1 MAFSFLRILT
11 YVLGLVGTS
20 LLLPL
25 GIAIWKD
32 ETSAIPAFLVPML
45 SGWGVAITFWLR
57 AHSRPRV
64 FDVQHAFGTVGGI
77 WIAICLFGALP
88 LYFSGCFPS
97 FTDAVFESVSGFTTT
112 GASVLSDVERLP
124 ISVNL
129 WRCETHW
136 LGGLGVIALA
146 VALIPLLGIGGFR
159 LIKAETTGPDKAK
172 LTSLIANTAKM
183 LWFIYMTLTAVQAF
197 LLWHVGMEAVDALAH
212 AFSTMG
218 TGGFSTRN
226 ASVGAFGLPTAE
238 WICTAF
244 MLLASVNFTL
254 YYRVLTG
261 RFGEV
266 SRDSELRT
274 LLALVFCAVAF
285 ATAVECSSWSEIGT
299 TLRSVAFQVAS
310 IISTTGFMT
319 DDYLT
324 WRPAAQ
330 VVIFILFFV
339 GGSSGSTAGGIK
351 VIRWTILGKQ
361 LRNELRRILHPHE
374 VFTLS
379 INGCSGREAFVPVV
393 ASFVFVY
400 MLLVLATTLAGAL
413 AGLDVFTA
421 FTGALSMV
429 GNVGPAFGGLG
440 PTSNYGALAAPLKWF
455 YMFAM
460 LAGRL
465 EIYTLL
471 ILVGRTCFLR
481 NHALFCR
488 TSEKSSEGRHVCF
501 SSGRERAR
509 SYELD
514 PHSCGHEDRACIET
528 AVKVGSTED
537 K

>member
-1 MAFSFLRILT
+1 MAFSILRILI

-25 GIAIWKD
+25 GVALWKG
-32 ETSAIPAFLVPML
+32 ESAVVPAFLVPML
-45 SGWGVAITFWLR
+45 SGWGVAIAFWLFAR
-57 AHSRPRV
+57 RRPRV

-88 LYFSGCFPS
+88 LYYSGSFAS
-97 FTDAVFESVSGFTTT
+97 FTDAAFESVSGFTTT
-112 GASVLSDVERLP
+112 GASVLPDVESLP
-124 ISVNL
+124 LSVNL

-172 LTSLIANTAKM
+172 LTSLIANTAKT
-183 LWFIYMTLTAVQAF
+183 LWFIYLALTAVQAL
-197 LLWHVGMEAVDALAH
+197 LLWNAGLGAVDALAH

-226 ASVGAFGLPTAE
+226 ASVGAFGLPAVE

-244 MLLASVNFTL
+244 MLLATVNFTL
-254 YYRVLTG
+254 YYRLLTG
-261 RFGEV
+261 RFGDV
-266 SRDSELRT
+266 ARDSELRT
-274 LLALVFCAVAF
+274 LSALVLCAVACVTVVQF
-285 ATAVECSSWSEIGT
+285 SSWNALGG
-299 TLRSVAFQVAS
+299 TLRASAFQVAS

-319 DDYLT
+319 DDYLA

-330 VVIFILFFV
+330 VVIFLLFFV

-361 LRNELRRILHPHE
+361 LRNEVHHILHPHE

-379 INGCSGREAFVPVV
+379 INGCPGRGAFVPVV

-400 MLLVLATTLAGAL
+400 MLLVILTTFAGAL

-429 GNVGPAFGGLG
+429 GNVGPAFGTLG
-440 PTSNYGALAAPLKWF
+440 PTSNYAALAAPLKWF

-471 ILVGRTCFLR
+471 ILVGRACLLR
-481 NHALFCR
+481 R
-488 TSEKSSEGRHVCF
+488 
-501 SSGRERAR
+501 R
-509 SYELD
+509 S
-514 PHSCGHEDRACIET
+514 
-528 AVKVGSTED
+528 
-537 K
+537 

>member
-1 MAFSFLRILT
+1 MAFSFLRILI

-20 LLLPL
+20 LVLPL
-25 GIAIWKD
+25 GVALWKG
-32 ETSAIPAFLVPML
+32 ESAVVPAFLVPML
-45 SGWGVAITFWLR
+45 SGWGVAVVFWLLAR
-57 AHSRPRV
+57 RRPRV

-88 LYFSGCFPS
+88 LYCSGCFAS

-112 GASVLSDVERLP
+112 GASVLSDVESLP
-124 ISVNL
+124 LSVNL

-172 LTSLIANTAKM
+172 LTSLIANTAKT
-183 LWFIYMTLTAVQAF
+183 LWFIYLTLTAVQAL
-197 LLWHVGMEAVDALAH
+197 LLWNAGLGAVDALAH

-226 ASVGAFGLPTAE
+226 ASVGGFGLPAVE
-238 WICTAF
+238 WICTVF
-244 MLLASVNFTL
+244 MLLAAVNFTL
-254 YYRVLTG
+254 YYRMLTG
-261 RFGEV
+261 RFGDV
-266 SRDSELRT
+266 ARDSELRT
-274 LLALVFCAVAF
+274 LAALVFCAIACV
-285 ATAVECSSWSEIGT
+285 TAVEYDSWGTFGATMRSS
-299 TLRSVAFQVAS
+299 AFQVAS

-319 DDYLT
+319 DDYLA

-330 VVIFILFFV
+330 VVILMLFFV
-339 GGSSGSTAGGIK
+339 GGSSGSTAGGVKI
-351 VIRWTILGKQ
+351 IRWTILGKQ
-361 LRNELRRILHPHE
+361 LRNEIRHIVHPHE

-379 INGCSGREAFVPVV
+379 INGCPGRGAFVPVV

-400 MLLVLATTLAGAL
+400 MLLVLVTTLAGAF

-429 GNVGPAFGGLG
+429 GNVGPAFGKLG
-440 PTSNYGALAAPLKWF
+440 PTSNYAALATPLKWF

-471 ILVGRTCFLR
+471 ILVGRACFPR
-481 NHALFCR
+481 P
-488 TSEKSSEGRHVCF
+488 
-501 SSGRERAR
+501 R
-509 SYELD
+509 S
-514 PHSCGHEDRACIET
+514 
-528 AVKVGSTED
+528 
-537 K
+537 

>member
-1 MAFSFLRILT
+1 MAFSFLRILI

-25 GIAIWKD
+25 GVAFWKG
-32 ETSAIPAFLVPML
+32 ETAVMPAFLAPML
-45 SGWGVAITFWLR
+45 TGWCVAFVFWLAAR
-57 AHSRPRV
+57 GRPRV

-88 LYFSGCFPS
+88 LYFSGCFPT

-112 GASVLSDVERLP
+112 GASVLSAVEDLP
-124 ISVNL
+124 QSVNL

-172 LTSLIANTAKM
+172 LTSLVADTAKT
-183 LWFIYMTLTAVQAF
+183 LWFIYVSLTAAQAL
-197 LLWHVGMEAVDALAH
+197 LLWNAGLGAVDALAH

-226 ASVGAFGLPTAE
+226 ASVGGFGLPAVE

-244 MLLASVNFTL
+244 MLLAAVNFTL
-254 YYRVLTG
+254 YYRMLTG
-261 RFGEV
+261 RFRDV
-266 SRDSELRT
+266 VRDSELRT
-274 LLALVFCAVAF
+274 LAVVVLCAVACV
-285 ATAVECSSWSEIGT
+285 TAVEFRSWGT
-299 TLRSVAFQVAS
+299 FGGTLRSSAFQVAS
-310 IISTTGFMT
+310 IVSTTGFMT
-319 DDYLT
+319 NDYLM

-330 VVIFILFFV
+330 VVILMLFFV

-351 VIRWTILGKQ
+351 VIRWTILAKQ
-361 LRNELRRILHPHE
+361 LRNEVRRILHPHE

-379 INGCSGREAFVPVV
+379 INGSPGRGSFVPVV

-400 MLLVLATTLAGAL
+400 ILLVLATTLAGAF

-421 FTGALSMV
+421 FTGALSMA
-429 GNVGPAFGGLG
+429 GNIGPAFGSLG
-440 PTSNYGALAAPLKWF
+440 PTSNYGAIAAPLKWF

-471 ILVGRTCFLR
+471 ILIGR
-481 NHALFCR
+481 A
-488 TSEKSSEGRHVCF
+488 F
-501 SSGRERAR
+501 SFRRR
-509 SYELD
+509 D
-514 PHSCGHEDRACIET
+514 
-528 AVKVGSTED
+528 
-537 K
+537 

>member
-1 MAFSFLRILT
+1 MAFSILRILT

-25 GIAIWKD
+25 GVALWKG
-32 ETSAIPAFLVPML
+32 ETAAVPAFLAPML
-45 SGWGVAITFWLR
+45 SGWGVAAAFWLFAR
-57 AHSRPRV
+57 RRPRV

-88 LYFSGCFPS
+88 LHYSGCFPS

-112 GASVLSDVERLP
+112 GASVLPDVESLP
-124 ISVNL
+124 MSVNL

-172 LTSLIANTAKM
+172 LTSLIANTAKT
-183 LWFIYMTLTAVQAF
+183 LWFIYVALTAVQAL
-197 LLWHVGMEAVDALAH
+197 LLWNAGLGAVDALAH

-226 ASVGAFGLPTAE
+226 ASVGAFGLPAVE
-238 WICTAF
+238 WICTVF
-244 MLLASVNFTL
+244 MLLATVNF
-254 YYRVLTG
+254 
-261 RFGEV
+261 
-266 SRDSELRT
+266 LRT
-274 LLALVFCAVAF
+274 LVALVLCAVACV
-285 ATAVECSSWSEIGT
+285 TAVQFSSWNALGG
-299 TLRSVAFQVAS
+299 TLRASAFQVAS

-319 DDYLT
+319 DDYLA
-324 WRPAAQ
+324 WLPAAQ
-330 VVIFILFFV
+330 VVIFMLFFV
-339 GGSSGSTAGGIK
+339 GGSSGSTAGGVK

-361 LRNELRRILHPHE
+361 LRNEIHRIVHPHE
-374 VFTLS
+374 IFTLS
-379 INGCSGREAFVPVV
+379 VNGCAGREAFVPVV
-393 ASFVFVY
+393 ASFVVVY
-400 MLLVLATTLAGAL
+400 MLLVFVTTCAGAL

-429 GNVGPAFGGLG
+429 GNVGPAFGQLG

-471 ILVGRTCFLR
+471 ILVGR
-481 NHALFCR
+481 
-488 TSEKSSEGRHVCF
+488 VCF
-501 SSGRERAR
+501 IRR
-509 SYELD
+509 S
-514 PHSCGHEDRACIET
+514 A
-528 AVKVGSTED
+528 
-537 K
+537 

>member
-1 MAFSFLRILT
+1 MTFSFLRILT

-25 GIAIWKD
+25 GVALWKG
-32 ETSAIPAFLVPML
+32 ETAVAPAFLVPML
-45 SGWGVAITFWLR
+45 AGWVVAAAFWLLAR
-57 AHSRPRV
+57 KRPRV

-77 WIAICLFGALP
+77 WIAICLFGELP
-88 LYFSGCFPS
+88 LHFSGCFPS

-112 GASVLSDVERLP
+112 GASVLSDIECLP
-124 ISVNL
+124 RSVNL

-172 LTSLIANTAKM
+172 LTSLIANTAKT
-183 LWFIYMTLTAVQAF
+183 LWFIYMALTAAQA
-197 LLWHVGMEAVDALAH
+197 LMLWYVGMDVVDAVAH

-226 ASVGAFGLPTAE
+226 ASVGAFGLPAAE

-244 MLLASVNFTL
+244 MLAASVNFTL

-261 RFGEV
+261 RVGDV
-266 SRDSELRT
+266 VRDSELRT
-274 LLALVFCAVAF
+274 FVALVLGAVAI
-285 ATAVECSSWSEIGT
+285 ATAIECRSWEGFGA
-299 TLRSVAFQVAS
+299 TLRATAFQVSS
-310 IISTTGFMT
+310 IVSTTGFMT
-319 DDYLT
+319 DDYLA

-330 VVIFILFFV
+330 VVILLLFFI
-339 GGSSGSTAGGIK
+339 GGCSGSTAGGVK

-400 MLLVLATTLAGAL
+400 MLLVLVTTFAGAL
-413 AGLDVFTA
+413 AGLDAFTA
-421 FTGALSMV
+421 FTGALSMA
-429 GNVGPAFGGLG
+429 GNVGPAFGALG

-455 YMFAM
+455 YMFTM
-460 LAGRL
+460 IAGRL

-471 ILVGRTCFLR
+471 ILVGR
-481 NHALFCR
+481 
-488 TSEKSSEGRHVCF
+488 VCF
-501 SSGRERAR
+501 RRQ
-509 SYELD
+509 
-514 PHSCGHEDRACIET
+514 
-528 AVKVGSTED
+528 
-537 K
+537 

>member
-1 MAFSFLRILT
+1 MAFSFLRILI

-25 GIAIWKD
+25 GVALWKG
-32 ETSAIPAFLVPML
+32 ESAVVPAFLVPML
-45 SGWGVAITFWLR
+45 TGWGVAFAFWLLAR
-57 AHSRPRV
+57 RRPRV

-88 LYFSGCFPS
+88 LYFSGCFPT

-112 GASVLSDVERLP
+112 GASVLSNVEGLP
-124 ISVNL
+124 VSVNL

-172 LTSLIANTAKM
+172 LTSLIANTAKT
-183 LWFIYMTLTAVQAF
+183 LWFIYMALTAVQAL
-197 LLWHVGMEAVDALAH
+197 LLWNVGMGAVDALAH

-226 ASVGAFGLPTAE
+226 ASVGGFGLPAAE
-238 WICTAF
+238 WICTVF
-244 MLLASVNFTL
+244 MLLAAVNFTL

-266 SRDSELRT
+266 ARDSELRT
-274 LLALVFCAVAF
+274 FAGIVLGAIAF
-285 ATAVECSSWSEIGT
+285 ATVVQCRSWNGVGT
-299 TLRSVAFQVAS
+299 TLRAAAFQVAS
-310 IISTTGFMT
+310 VVSTTGFMT
-319 DDYLT
+319 DDYT
-324 WRPAAQ
+324 AWRPAAQ
-330 VVIFILFFV
+330 TAILLLFFV
-339 GGSSGSTAGGIK
+339 GGCSGSTAGGVK
-351 VIRWTILGKQ
+351 VVRWTILGKQ
-361 LRNELRRILHPHE
+361 LRNEIHRIVHPHE

-379 INGCSGREAFVPVV
+379 LNGCPGRGAFVPAV

-400 MLLVLATTLAGAL
+400 MLLVLVTTFAGAL

-421 FTGALSMV
+421 FTAALSMV
-429 GNVGPAFGGLG
+429 GNVGPAFGQLG
-440 PTSNYGALAAPLKWF
+440 PTANYGALAAPLKWF
-455 YMFAM
+455 YTFAM

-471 ILVGRTCFLR
+471 ILVGRVCFLR
-481 NHALFCR
+481 RR
-488 TSEKSSEGRHVCF
+488 T
-501 SSGRERAR
+501 
-509 SYELD
+509 
-514 PHSCGHEDRACIET
+514 
-528 AVKVGSTED
+528 
-537 K
+537 

>member
-1 MAFSFLRILT
+1 MTFSFLRILT
-11 YVLGLVGTS
+11 YVLGLIGTS

-25 GIAIWKD
+25 GVAIWKG
-32 ETSAIPAFLVPML
+32 ESALIPVFLAPMV
-45 SGWGVAITFWLR
+45 SGWGVAAAFWLLAR
-57 AHSRPRV
+57 KRPRV

-88 LYFSGCFPS
+88 LHFSGCFPS

-112 GASVLSDVERLP
+112 GASVLSDVECLP
-124 ISVNL
+124 RSVNL

-172 LTSLIANTAKM
+172 LTSLIANTAKT
-183 LWFIYMTLTAVQAF
+183 LWFIYMALTVAQAL
-197 LLWHVGMEAVDALAH
+197 LLWHAGLDVVDAVAH

-226 ASVGAFGLPTAE
+226 ASVGAFGLPAAE

-244 MLLASVNFTL
+244 MLAASVNFTL

-261 RFGEV
+261 RLGDV
-266 SRDSELRT
+266 VRDSELRT
-274 LLALVFCAVAF
+274 FVALVLGAVAV
-285 ATAVECSSWSEIGT
+285 ATAIECRSWEDFGA
-299 TLRSVAFQVAS
+299 TLRAVAFQVS
-310 IISTTGFMT
+310 SVVSTTGFMT
-319 DDYLT
+319 DDYLA

-330 VVIFILFFV
+330 VVILLLFFI
-339 GGSSGSTAGGIK
+339 GGCSGSTAGGIK

-361 LRNELRRILHPHE
+361 LCNELRRILHPHE
-374 VFTLS
+374 MFTLS
-379 INGCSGREAFVPVV
+379 INGCAGREAFVPVV

-400 MLLVLATTLAGAL
+400 MLLVLVTTFAGAL

-429 GNVGPAFGGLG
+429 GNVGPAFGALG
-440 PTSNYGALAAPLKWF
+440 PTSNYGALVAPLKWF

-471 ILVGRTCFLR
+471 ILVGR
-481 NHALFCR
+481 
-488 TSEKSSEGRHVCF
+488 VCF
-501 SSGRERAR
+501 RRM
-509 SYELD
+509 
-514 PHSCGHEDRACIET
+514 
-528 AVKVGSTED
+528 
-537 K
+537 

>member
-11 YVLGLVGTS
+11 YVLGLVGTA

-25 GIAIWKD
+25 GVALWKG
-32 ETSAIPAFLVPML
+32 ETAAVPAFLVPML
-45 SGWGVAITFWLR
+45 AGWGVALAFWLL
-57 AHSRPRV
+57 AHRRPRV

-77 WIAICLFGALP
+77 WIAICIFGALP
-88 LYFSGCFPS
+88 LHYSGCFAS

-112 GASVLSDVERLP
+112 GASVLSDVESLP
-124 ISVNL
+124 VSVNL

-172 LTSLIANTAKM
+172 LTSLIANTAKT
-183 LWFIYMTLTAVQAF
+183 LWFIYMALTALQAL
-197 LLWHVGMEAVDALAH
+197 LLWNAGMGAVDALAH

-226 ASVGAFGLPTAE
+226 ASVGAFGLPAAE
-238 WICTAF
+238 WICTVF
-244 MLLASVNFTL
+244 MLLATVNFTL
-254 YYRVLTG
+254 YYRLLTG
-261 RFGEV
+261 RFGDV
-266 SRDSELRT
+266 VRDSELRT
-274 LLALVFCAVAF
+274 LVALVLGAAVF
-285 ATAVECSSWSEIGT
+285 VTAVQCSSFGAFGD
-299 TLRSVAFQVAS
+299 TLRSSAFQVAS

-319 DDYLT
+319 EDYLK

-330 VVIFILFFV
+330 VAILMLFFV

-361 LRNELRRILHPHE
+361 LRNEVRRILHPHE
-374 VFTLS
+374 VFTLN
-379 INGCSGREAFVPVV
+379 INGCPGREAFVPVV
-393 ASFVFVY
+393 ASFMFVY
-400 MLLVLATTLAGAL
+400 MLLVSATTLAGAL

-429 GNVGPAFGGLG
+429 GNVGPAFGALG

-481 NHALFCR
+481 R
-488 TSEKSSEGRHVCF
+488 R
-501 SSGRERAR
+501 
-509 SYELD
+509 
-514 PHSCGHEDRACIET
+514 P
-528 AVKVGSTED
+528 
-537 K
+537 

>member
-25 GIAIWKD
+25 VVALWMG
-32 ETSAIPAFLVPML
+32 ESSVVPAFLVPML
-45 SGWGVAITFWLR
+45 LGWGVVLVFWLR
-57 AHSRPRV
+57 ARRRPRV

-77 WIAICLFGALP
+77 WIAICIFGALP
-88 LYFSGCFPS
+88 LWISGYFPS

-124 ISVNL
+124 ASVNL

-172 LTSLIANTAKM
+172 LTSLIANTAKT
-183 LWFIYMTLTAVQAF
+183 LWFIYMALTVVQAL
-197 LLWHVGMEAVDALAH
+197 LLWNAGLGAVDALAH

-226 ASVGAFGLPTAE
+226 ASVGAFGLPAAE
-238 WICTAF
+238 WICTVF
-244 MLLASVNFTL
+244 MLLATVNFTL
-254 YYRVLTG
+254 YYRLLTG
-261 RFGEV
+261 RIGDV
-266 SRDSELRT
+266 ARDSELRT
-274 LLALVFCAVAF
+274 LAALVFGAVVF
-285 ATAVECSSWSEIGT
+285 VTAVQCSSLESFGD
-299 TLRSVAFQVAS
+299 TLRSSAFQVAS

-319 DDYLT
+319 EDYLQ
-324 WRPAAQ
+324 WQPVAQ
-330 VVIFILFFV
+330 VAIFMLFFV

-361 LRNELRRILHPHE
+361 LCNEVRRILHPHE
-374 VFTLS
+374 VFTLN
-379 INGCSGREAFVPVV
+379 INGCPGRGAFVPVV

-400 MLLVLATTLAGAL
+400 MLLVLVTTFAGAL
-413 AGLDVFTA
+413 SGLDVFTA

-429 GNVGPAFGGLG
+429 GNIGPAFGALG
-440 PTSNYGALAAPLKWF
+440 PTSNYGELAAPLKWF

-471 ILVGRTCFLR
+471 ILIGRACFLR
-481 NHALFCR
+481 R
-488 TSEKSSEGRHVCF
+488 
-501 SSGRERAR
+501 R
-509 SYELD
+509 S
-514 PHSCGHEDRACIET
+514 
-528 AVKVGSTED
+528 
-537 K
+537 

>member
-1 MAFSFLRILT
+1 MAFSFLRILI

-25 GIAIWKD
+25 GVALWKG
-32 ETSAIPAFLVPML
+32 ESAVVPAFLVPML
-45 SGWGVAITFWLR
+45 SGWGVAIAFWLFAR
-57 AHSRPRV
+57 RRPPV

-88 LYFSGCFPS
+88 LHFSGCFAS

-112 GASVLSDVERLP
+112 GASVLPDVESLP
-124 ISVNL
+124 LSVNL

-172 LTSLIANTAKM
+172 LTSLIANTAKT
-183 LWFIYMTLTAVQAF
+183 LWFIYLTLTAAQAL
-197 LLWHVGMEAVDALAH
+197 LLWNAGLSAVDALAH

-226 ASVGAFGLPTAE
+226 ASVGGFGLPAVE
-238 WICTAF
+238 WICTVF
-244 MLLASVNFTL
+244 MLLAAVNFTL
-254 YYRVLTG
+254 YYRMLTG
-261 RFGEV
+261 RIGDV
-266 SRDSELRT
+266 VRDSELRT
-274 LLALVFCAVAF
+274 LVALVFCAVICV
-285 ATAVECSSWSEIGT
+285 TAVEYSSWSTFGA
-299 TLRSVAFQVAS
+299 TLRSSAFQVAS
-310 IISTTGFMT
+310 IVSTTGFMT
-319 DDYLT
+319 GDYLA

-330 VVIFILFFV
+330 VVIFMLFFV

-361 LRNELRRILHPHE
+361 LRNEVRHIVHPHE

-379 INGCSGREAFVPVV
+379 INGCSGRGAFVPVV

-400 MLLVLATTLAGAL
+400 MLLVLVTTLAGAF

-429 GNVGPAFGGLG
+429 GNIGPAFGKLG
-440 PTSNYGALAAPLKWF
+440 PTSNYAALAAPLKWF

-471 ILVGRTCFLR
+471 ILVGRACFLR
-481 NHALFCR
+481 R
-488 TSEKSSEGRHVCF
+488 
-501 SSGRERAR
+501 R
-509 SYELD
+509 S
-514 PHSCGHEDRACIET
+514 
-528 AVKVGSTED
+528 
-537 K
+537 

>member
-25 GIAIWKD
+25 GVAVWKG
-32 ETSAIPAFLVPML
+32 EGAMVPAFLWPMM
-45 SGWGVAITFWLR
+45 SGWTAVIAFWLLAR
-57 AHSRPRV
+57 RRPRV
-64 FDVQHAFGTVGGI
+64 LDVQHAFGTVGGI

-88 LYFSGCFPS
+88 LHFSGCFPS

-112 GASVLSDVERLP
+112 GASVLSEVESLP
-124 ISVNL
+124 VSVNL

-159 LIKAETTGPDKAK
+159 LIKAEATGPDKTK
-172 LTSLIANTAKM
+172 LTSLIANTAKT
-183 LWFIYMTLTAVQAF
+183 LWFIYMVLTAVQAL
-197 LLWHVGMEAVDALAH
+197 LLWRAGLGAVDALAH

-226 ASVGAFGLPTAE
+226 ASVGAFGLPAVE
-238 WICTAF
+238 WICTVF

-254 YYRVLTG
+254 YYRLLTG
-261 RFGEV
+261 RIGDV
-266 SRDSELRT
+266 ARDSELRAF
-274 LLALVFCAVAF
+274 LLLVVCAVAC
-285 ATAVECSSWSEIGT
+285 AAAAECRSLDGFGA
-299 TLRSVAFQVAS
+299 TLRSAAFQVAS
-310 IISTTGFMT
+310 IVSTTGFMT
-319 DDYLT
+319 DDYLA
-324 WRPAAQ
+324 WSPAAQ
-330 VVIFILFFV
+330 VVLLLLFFV

-351 VIRWTILGKQ
+351 VIRWTILAKQ
-361 LRNELRRILHPHE
+361 LRNEVRRILHPHE

-379 INGCSGREAFVPVV
+379 INGCPGREAFVPVV

-400 MLLVLATTLAGAL
+400 MLLVLATTFAGAV
-413 AGLDVFTA
+413 AGLDIFTA

-429 GNVGPAFGGLG
+429 GNVGPAFGALG
-440 PTSNYGALAAPLKWF
+440 PSSNYGALVAPLKWF

-471 ILVGRTCFLR
+471 ILVGRACFLR
-481 NHALFCR
+481 NR
-488 TSEKSSEGRHVCF
+488 T
-501 SSGRERAR
+501 
-509 SYELD
+509 
-514 PHSCGHEDRACIET
+514 
-528 AVKVGSTED
+528 
-537 K
+537 